1 MRVLIAD
8 DRSSVRAALMA
19 VLELDPACEGVD
31 EALDAA
37 GALTAL
43 DFGADVM
50 ILEWGLPGLPPAT
63 LVGLA
68 RTQRP
73 ELIVVV
79 LGRYSDAQR
88 AALAAGAD
96 HYIDTSEPA
105 LDFVGVLHGL
115 CPQWRAATRQS
126 VPEQL

>member
-8 DRSSVRAALMA
+8 ERPSIRAALMA
-19 VLELDPACEGVD
+19 VLDHDPACEGVD
-31 EALDAA
+31 EAVEAG
-37 GALTAL
+37 GALSAL

-50 ILEWGLPGLPPAT
+50 ILEWGLRGLPPVT
-63 LVGLA
+63 LIGLA

-73 ELIVVV
+73 DLIIVV

-88 AALAAGAD
+88 AALDAGAD
-96 HYIDTSEPA
+96 YYIDTSEPA

-115 CPQWRAATRQS
+115 CSQWRVSAPRTTPKA
-126 VPEQL
+126 V